1 MGNAVIILPSKWM
14 DKNQPPLNFLLSSFG
29 QLNLNSNGKNKKES
43 FEENEP
49 VFVSNSNLNGFF
61 KIAQKGETI
70 WFFYRPK
77 KAFKKIEIELFHLYL
92 RYHFFLLY
100 FLSVFFYNNFVND
113 DKKQHFLQSLSYSR
127 LFEEPDKRN
136 KNFHYLEW
144 LKLCRTLLLM
154 TFFLTKITLQEH

>member
-1 MGNAVIILPSKWM
+1 MVLDLERKMFEEKNRKERALNMGNAVIILPSKWM

-70 WFFYRPK
+70 
-77 KAFKKIEIELFHLYL
+77 
-92 RYHFFLLY
+92 
-100 FLSVFFYNNFVND
+100 
-113 DKKQHFLQSLSYSR
+113 
-127 LFEEPDKRN
+127 
-136 KNFHYLEW
+136 
-144 LKLCRTLLLM
+144 
-154 TFFLTKITLQEH
+154 